1 MLLGRHRM
9 GLLAEPGSISGPGE
23 YGPLHEG
30 REEESCSW
38 PLLWEEQERRLE
50 VMVSTISPQLQGWS
64 RGQGWDQEHSPDLQG
79 TAGTLAEAPMRGGSH
94 L

>member
-9 GLLAEPGSISGPGE
+9 GLLTEPGSISGP
-23 YGPLHEG
+23 
-30 REEESCSW
+30 ESCSW

-64 RGQGWDQEHSPDLQG
+64 RGQGWDQEHSSDLQG